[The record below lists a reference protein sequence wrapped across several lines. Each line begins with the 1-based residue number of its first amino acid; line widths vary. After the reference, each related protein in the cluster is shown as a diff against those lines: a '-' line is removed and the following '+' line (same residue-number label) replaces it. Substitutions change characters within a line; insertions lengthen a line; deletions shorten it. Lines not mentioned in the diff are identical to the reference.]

1 MMVFVTGASGYI
13 GGSIAARLVGAGHR
27 VTGLTRSAEKAE
39 ALRVRGIEPVVGS
52 LDEADLLA
60 QAARRAD
67 AVVNAASSDHRGA
80 AEALLD
86 ALAGSDKPFLHTSG
100 TSVVAD
106 DARGEP
112 GNRVFDEETPFEPLP
127 ERAARAALDGTIV
140 AAVER
145 GVRTTV
151 LCNSLIYGRGLGVHA
166 ESMQIPTLARLAREG
181 GAPRHIGRGLNVWSN
196 VHIEDVADLYV
207 LALER
212 APAGSFYFVENG
224 EASFKAV
231 AEAITRALDLDQPP
245 EDWPFAA
252 AAAVLG
258 EARVRTT
265 YASNSRVRADKARRE
280 LGWEPKHS
288 DLLAWIERSL
298 AASG

>member
-1 MMVFVTGASGYI
+1 MKIFITGAGGYI
-13 GGSIAARLVGAGHR
+13 GGSVAARLGRAGHQ
-27 VTGLTRSAEKAE
+27 VIGLTRSAETAE
-39 ALRVRGIEPVVGS
+39 ALRVRGIEPVIGS
-52 LDEADLLA
+52 LDDADVLSSAA
-60 QAARRAD
+60 QRAD
-67 AVVNAASSDHRGA
+67 AVINAASSDHRPA
-80 AEALLD
+80 VETLLG
-86 ALAGSDKPFLHTSG
+86 ALAGSDKPLIHTSG
-100 TSVVAD
+100 TSVIAD
-106 DARGEP
+106 DARGEA
-112 GNRVFDEETPFEPLP
+112 GGIVYDEQTPFEPLP
-127 ERAARAALDGTIV
+127 ERVARAQLDSRVV
-140 AAVER
+140 AAADS
-145 GVRTTV
+145 GVRSTV
-151 LCNSLIYGRGLGVHA
+151 LCNSLIYGAGLGLHA
-166 ESMQIPTLARLAREG
+166 ESVQIPTLVRLAREG
-181 GAPRHIGRGLNVWSN
+181 GVACHVGRGLNIWSN